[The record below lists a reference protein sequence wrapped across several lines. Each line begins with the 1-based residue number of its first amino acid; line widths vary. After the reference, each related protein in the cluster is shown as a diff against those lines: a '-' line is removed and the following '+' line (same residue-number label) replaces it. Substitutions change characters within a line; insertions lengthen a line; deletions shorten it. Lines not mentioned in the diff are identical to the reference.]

1 MRAGRAVGYVALGMA
16 SGVVL
21 GVVLTTMYQD
31 RNAQSL
37 FSPRRRRRWAALG
50 RLAAEAVVDSVPLVR
65 EYVAWE
71 SHPGLRR
78 RGERLLRRLQSL
90 DG

>member
-1 MRAGRAVGYVALGMA
+1 MRAGRAVGYLAVGVA

-21 GVVLTTMYQD
+21 GAILTTVYQD

-37 FSPRRRRRWAALG
+37 FSPQRRRRWAALS
-50 RLAAEAVVDSVPLVR
+50 RLAADAAVDSVPLVR

-71 SHPGLRR
+71 SHPGLRQ

-90 DG
+90 HG